1 MFNPDK
7 KINIPKNFT
16 LFGHKYSIVIR
27 KDLFE
32 TEDCYGTAD
41 EDLKVI
47 ELQDV
52 GTVKRKYEENGKL
65 CESEIVITE
74 QILIETLFH
83 ELMHII
89 LDATGEEQLSE
100 NEKFV
105 NIVGKA
111 WLEIYLSSNYD
122 AKDSEKKEV

>member
-1 MFNPDK
+1 VFNINK

-16 LFGHKYSIVIR
+16 LFGHKYTIVIK

-41 EDLKVI
+41 EDLKI
-47 ELQDV
+47 IQLQDI
-52 GTVKRKYEENGKL
+52 GTVKRRYEEDGKVY
-65 CESEIVITE
+65 ESDIIITE
-74 QILIETLFH
+74 EMLIETFFH
-83 ELMHII
+83 EVMHII

-105 NIVGKA
+105 NIVGKS

-122 AKDSEKKEV
+122 EKDSEKKEV